1 MEKEYLKRIIEEE
14 KTLTGLDHNG
24 IDTEKG
30 HEVKK
35 GTAPVLISAMVGV
48 KHERKIDGEI
58 QKNSAHIYT
67 ASLAEEVSRKART
80 SSIIKT
86 KHLKSDIS
94 KLTNEEYKKDIIR
107 FIQRENICFF
117 MDLRGS
123 IENQKSG
130 IIIGDG
136 EAEYIYGNTEF
147 REKTKELFES
157 FGISVK
163 FSPSC
168 QAKRKS
174 APANYVFRNTG
185 VPSVQLLINKNLRE
199 PKKDLHSFIM
209 LSDALTAYSLLAL
222 KYFNNKN
229 LETNVEVVEA
239 YVNET
244 NELYKESSKL

>member
-1 MEKEYLKRIIEEE
+1 MEKDNLKRVLELE
-14 KTLTGLDHNG
+14 KKLTGIDHNG
-24 IDTEKG
+24 TESERG
-30 HEVKK
+30 HIIKK

-48 KHERKIDGEI
+48 KHERRIEGEI

-123 IENQKSG
+123 IKNQKSG

-136 EAEYIYGNTEF
+136 EEEYIYGNTEF

-168 QAKRKS
+168 QAKKYS
-174 APANYVFRNTG
+174 APANFVFQTTK
-185 VPSVQLLINKNLRE
+185 VPSVQLLINKDLRN
-199 PKKDLHSFIM
+199 PKQDLHSFIM

-229 LETNVEVVEA
+229 LETDVEVVEA

>member
-86 KHLKSDIS
+86 KHLPSDLGKVTNEDYKSDII
-94 KLTNEEYKKDIIR
+94 KL
-107 FIQRENICFF
+107 IQEENICFF

-123 IENQKSG
+123 IKNQKSG

-136 EAEYIYGNTEF
+136 DEEYIYGNTEF

-168 QAKRKS
+168 QAKKKS

-199 PKKDLHSFIM
+199 PKKDLCSFLM

-229 LETNVEVVEA
+229 LETDVEVVES
-239 YVNET
+239 YIDKQIKNET
-244 NELYKESSKL
+244 GNKLM